1 MLTITRTTG
10 NSFVTGFTSA
20 FEAFPFILKN
30 KMIRFLLLPLVIN
43 IALLVSIAWYTFV
56 KVSPLLLGLV
66 QFDQWYLKPVQY
78 LVSPVL
84 IIVLVIAAFFVY
96 SITGALIA
104 SPFLD
109 IISLK
114 TEKAMGGDV
123 PDPGFSVKALWRMAT
138 GILKLLILMLV
149 LYIVILPL
157 NLVPLAGSVLYGA
170 VSFSLTA
177 FFCGFQFYDMPLE
190 RRGFT
195 FSEKFLTCRKFGLTV
210 AGTGA
215 AFMLISFIPVAGFLG
230 IIVTTSGAA
239 IAFRRIIEPSIKTAG

>member
-1 MLTITRTTG
+1 MLTVSKTTG
-10 NSFVTGFTSA
+10 NSFITGFMST
-20 FEAFPFILKN
+20 FEAFPFIIKN
-30 KMIRFLLLPLVIN
+30 NMMKYLLLPLVIN
-43 IALLVSIAWYTFV
+43 IALLVSIAWYTYV

-78 LVSPVL
+78 MVSPVL
-84 IIVLVIAAFFVY
+84 VILLLIAAFFVY

-114 TEKAMGGDV
+114 TEKAMPGNV
-123 PDPGFSVKALWRMAT
+123 PDPGLSVKALWRMAT
-138 GILKLLILMLV
+138 GVIKLLILMLL

-157 NLVPLAGSVLYGA
+157 NLVPFAGSAVYGA
-170 VSFSLTA
+170 VSFFVTA

-215 AFMLISFIPVAGFLG
+215 AFMLISLIPVAGFLG
-230 IIVTTSGAA
+230 IIVATSGAA
-239 IAFRRIIEPSIKTAG
+239 IAFRRIIEPSINIPG